1 MAKTLDDLE
10 QLLTARGYPCKRIF
24 DLCLLTQVPTKAYT
38 SLRTGTK
45 SIEVQLAFD
54 DRNRCLTIDTPWAF
68 DCRKAAH
75 KEAMLACLL
84 AASGKSP
91 LVKTQLDPEQ
101 GEVRLRPRRRRRR
114 WRRRDPDA
122 RPDSRVR
129 RSVVSPH
136 QGRDG
141 EGLLRRRRIPAVA
154 ARREAGVGGE
164 AVRRNQPD
172 RGAPAAAPPQG
183 SARAVGRGRAL
194 GELRLRASHGSA
206 PPHPA

>member
-10 QLLTARGYPCKRIF
+10 KLLTARGYPCKRIF

-101 GEVRLRPRRRRRR
+101 GEVRLRVDCRLGADGVDGDDVIQMLGLIPAFADR
-114 WRRRDPDA
+114 WYPHIKDA
-122 RPDSRVR
+122 MEKGFFDAAGSQR
-129 RSVVSPH
+129 SPH
-136 QGRDG
+136 DEKLESVAKRCGGINRI
-141 EGLLRRRRIPAVA
+141 EALLRQQRRKDRTEPS
-154 ARREAGVGGE
+154 GGSE
-164 AVRRNQPD
+164 P
-172 RGAPAAAPPQG
+172 
-183 SARAVGRGRAL
+183 SAN
-194 GELRLRASHGSA
+194 
-206 PPHPA
+206 